1 MHEEQLKEGTGVFT
15 SGGEQVGEINRF
27 VLDPNTNKI
36 THIVVQK
43 GWLFAEDRLVP
54 FEEVR
59 SVTEDKVV
67 LKDEI
72 EDFDQLPPFEET
84 HYVPVN
90 ERDRDRDLDREQEEG
105 YPAYPVGPAYFWYP
119 PYGYLGDPA
128 YGLAYGWP
136 YGVKERNIPA
146 DSVPL
151 QEGTDVV
158 SADGE
163 HVGDV
168 EELFVDDESH
178 MVTHFLVSQGTFF
191 KDRKLVPANWIRS
204 VSEDQVRLNVAS
216 ELLKRL
222 PAYEAE

>member
-1 MHEEQLKEGTGVFT
+1 MHEEQLKEGTSVFT
-15 SGGEQVGEINRF
+15 SDGDEVGKINRF
-27 VLDPNTNKI
+27 VLDPNTNEV
-36 THIVVQK
+36 TYIVVQK
-43 GWLFAEDRLVP
+43 GWLFAEDKVVP
-54 FEEVR
+54 FDKVR
-59 SVTEDKVV
+59 SVSEDE
-67 LKDEI
+67 LI
-72 EDFDQLPPFEET
+72 LSEDLDYDKLPPFEET
-84 HYVPVN
+84 HYIEVN
-90 ERDRDRDLDREQEEG
+90 DRDLDREQEEG
-105 YPAYPVGPAYFWYP
+105 YPASPVGPAYFWYP
-119 PYGYLGDPA
+119 PYGYLGDSA

-222 PAYEAE
+222 PDYETE